1 MPDIREIL
9 NALDTDDK
17 ARFLEARNTMR
28 RAFMGAHAASALT
41 IDKWTQE
48 DDAFLDLIDV
58 KLAMLFDRS
67 GHMDSKGKDIIHK
80 EDGKKIEDGIVAAS
94 LATQMV
100 TGGVWPSSNASRAAT
115 NA

>member
-9 NALDTDDK
+9 AALDIDDK

-58 KLAMLFDRS
+58 KLALLFDRS

-80 EDGKKIEDGIVAAS
+80 EDGAKIEQDITAAS
-94 LATQMV
+94 LATKMV
-100 TGGVWPSSNASRAAT
+100 TGGAWPSAGAAK
-115 NA
+115 

>member
-1 MPDIREIL
+1 MADIREIL
-9 NALDTDDK
+9 AALDTDDK

-28 RAFMGAHAASALT
+28 RAFMGAHAASSLG

-67 GHMDSKGKDIIHK
+67 GHMDTKGKDIIHK
-80 EDGKKIEDGIVAAS
+80 EDGARVEDSIIKQSEASKKLTNFSGPKN
-94 LATQMV
+94 
-100 TGGVWPSSNASRAAT
+100 TGWGNA
-115 NA
+115 

>member
-9 NALDTDDK
+9 AALDTDDK

-80 EDGKKIEDGIVAAS
+80 EDGVKIEQDITTAS
-94 LATQMV
+94 LATRMV
-100 TGGVWPSSNASRAAT
+100 TGAAWPKNA
-115 NA
+115 

>member
-9 NALDTDDK
+9 NALDIEDK

-58 KLAMLFDRS
+58 KLALLFDRS

-80 EDGKKIEDGIVAAS
+80 EDGIKTEEGIIQQSQATKLMAAP
-94 LATQMV
+94 
-100 TGGVWPSSNASRAAT
+100 WPKG
-115 NA
+115 

>member
-28 RAFMGAHAASALT
+28 RSFMGAHAAAALT

-48 DDAFLDLIDV
+48 DDAFLDLIDI
-58 KLAMLFDRS
+58 KLALLFDRS
-67 GHMDSKGKDIIHK
+67 GHLEQTKTIVAK
-80 EDGKKIEDGIVAAS
+80 EDAKKIEETITSQS
-94 LATQMV
+94 LATQLMQSP
-100 TGGVWPSSNASRAAT
+100 WPSDVRKAT
-115 NA
+115 